1 VVVIEPTGDQLAS
14 DFGDIE
20 HLSKADAQAMREIAE
35 TMIQAYCG
43 DDDDLYIGLLDED
56 EQL

>member
-1 VVVIEPTGDQLAS
+1 MIEPTGDQLAS